1 MSFLDNIGKT
11 ISDVSQSTIQK
22 GKDIADTAKY
32 NSLISEE
39 EKKMANL
46 YEQIGRHYVEVCGES
61 PEESF
66 VEYLTALKQMQDT
79 VADYKN
85 KIKELKRVTQC
96 PSCGAEMPNGALFC
110 ATCGTKIVQPESAV
124 EPASPALFC
133 EQCGATIAAGVKFCT
148 SCGTPISADQ

>member
-11 ISDVSQSTIQK
+11 ITDVSQSTIQK

-39 EKKMANL
+39 EKKMTSL
-46 YEQIGRHYVEVCGES
+46 YEQIGRHYVEVYKES

-66 VEYLTALKQMQDT
+66 VEYLTALKEMQEK
-79 VADYKN
+79 VADYQQ
-85 KIKELKRVTQC
+85 KINELKKVTQC

-110 ATCGTKIVQPESAV
+110 AACGAKIVTA
-124 EPASPALFC
+124 EPIADVAQEPLFC
-133 EQCGATIAAGVKFCT
+133 KQCGASVAPGTRFCT
-148 SCGTPISADQ
+148 SCGTPISTEQ